1 MKVKSIYIAISIVLL
16 TMTFASCNE
25 ETLYDGPCKVRFVAS
40 VQDEVNVTRATEDE
54 KYPGYTPFTPTDF
67 NAELFVSYETETP
80 GVTPTAPEYTISWEG
95 SALSTPLA
103 LETGEYKF
111 YGYAPH
117 LEGSTFDNTT
127 KTLTIPNIP
136 GLFDKDLLVINPCSA
151 TVTSAELLRGTK
163 TVSLQ
168 MDHLMAKIT
177 PYFYIYEPYNGLR
190 DIEIKSVV
198 FSLADANTYTVSQ
211 QTTDDGQQTKYS
223 QQTTDERLAPLGRE
237 SKESKESREGQ
248 QTTDNGQRTGAF
260 WVEEEATSSETTV
273 TVFSDNSEAITFL
286 TTPASTEEAQP
297 YGQCYVVPGQDITLL
312 KMTVTYNVYDKKG
325 DIVRPD
331 ETATNKVVVKVNS
344 TTKTK
349 LEAGKNYKLNIQIIP
364 TYLYVLSDNDE
375 SSVLVI
381 PNN

>member
-80 GVTPTAPEYTISWEG
+80 GVTPTAPGYTISWEG

-136 GLFDKDLLVINPCSA
+136 GLFDKDMLVINPCSA

-190 DIEIKSVV
+190 DIEIKSVT

-223 QQTTDERLAPLGRE
+223 
-237 SKESKESREGQ
+237 Q

-331 ETATNKVVVKVNS
+331 ETATNSVVVKVGG
-344 TTKTK
+344 TTKTT

>member
-80 GVTPTAPEYTISWEG
+80 GVTPTAPGYTISWEG
-95 SALSTPLA
+95 RAFSTPLA

-136 GLFDKDLLVINPCSA
+136 GLFDKDLLVINPCSTKIEA
-151 TVTSAELLRGTK
+151 SDIDKKKAVDLR
-163 TVSLQ
+163 

-198 FSLADANTYTVSQ
+198 FSLEDSKTFQANVSYT
-211 QTTDDGQQTKYS
+211 
-223 QQTTDERLAPLGRE
+223 
-237 SKESKESREGQ
+237 
-248 QTTDNGQRTGAF
+248 
-260 WVEEEATSSETTV
+260 TSSYGTEWSMVNENQTQSV
-273 TVFSDNSEAITFL
+273 NSQSVNLYSAPTDTKIFL
-286 TTPASTEEAQP
+286 TSSSSSTVAQS
-297 YGQCYVVPGQDITLL
+297 YGQCYIVPSQNGQDITNL
-312 KMTVTYNVYDKKG
+312 KMTVTYDVYDKQQQL
-325 DIVRPD
+325 VREN